1 MSNHATYREEPGEF
15 VSRGV
20 HHWPRMESSFKLIL
34 LAAILLP
41 LGYYLIANGLP
52 ETPSDRARI
61 IVSWTP
67 TIAGAAVLIAGCIGI
82 FTATRSLSR
91 KQADAI
97 DLKLRASG
105 VTLRG
110 GRKIPWE
117 QIESVTAITC
127 VNNSKIRLLWDRAE
141 LHRRLVLHLR
151 EKSQQLNTQGSGRTE
166 SARVDLLRYP
176 AAEYLRLYDSTL
188 EQFKR
193 RGIPVQFEKKW
204 MFT

>member
-1 MSNHATYREEPGEF
+1 M
-15 VSRGV
+15 SRGV
-20 HHWPRMESSFKLIL
+20 HHWPRMESSFRLIL

-52 ETPSDRARI
+52 ETPSDRGRI
-61 IVSWTP
+61 IASWTP
-67 TIAGAAVLIAGCIGI
+67 AIAGAALLVAGCIGI
-82 FTATRSLSR
+82 FTATRSLVR
-91 KQADAI
+91 NQDDAV
-97 DLKLRASG
+97 DLKLGAGG

-117 QIESVTAITC
+117 QIESVTAITFE
-127 VNNSKIRLLWDRAE
+127 NNSKIVLLWDRAE
-141 LHRRLVLHLR
+141 MHRRLELHLR
-151 EKSQQLNTQGSGRTE
+151 EQPQQANMRGTGGTE

-193 RGIPVQFEKKW
+193 RGIPVHFEKKW